1 MIAISPPALC
11 AVVLLMIPAGCA
23 SVVSGNPVRDSG
35 SPASSSSQGMGT
47 GNEAKF
53 NDPGG
58 TGRTIVPGSQST
70 IAGDAA
76 ASKQQRLGSMIPSN

>member
-1 MIAISPPALC
+1 MPTISPLALC
-11 AVVLLMIPAGCA
+11 AIVLLMIPAGCA
-23 SVVSGNPVRDSG
+23 PAGSGNPLPGSG
-35 SPASSSSQGMGT
+35 SQAATSLRGTGT
-47 GNEAKF
+47 GNEAKS

-76 ASKQQRLGSMIPSN
+76 ASKQQRLGSMVPSN